1 MEPRNHPARK
11 DHGRKRPDWPG
22 SEPKQPKLPVHTT
35 VVLLLALYAALAA
48 AGLLYEAHQ
57 DVWLIMMGSISAF
70 VTAYDFLDSK
80 IE

>member
-1 MEPRNHPARK
+1 MEPRKRPARK
-11 DHGRKRPDWPG
+11 DHGRKRRPRRNQP
-22 SEPKQPKLPVHTT
+22 EQPKLSVRTT

-57 DVWLIMMGSISAF
+57 VIPLIVLGSLGAF
-70 VTAYDFLDSK
+70 VTAYGFVDGK